1 MNARSGC
8 IASECTASRCIAPGS
23 LDQAP
28 GRRHGADMT
37 RKPRSYMELALQEAA
52 DGASKGEVPV
62 GAVLVDGKSGEVI
75 ARSHNQVE
83 GARDPT
89 AHAEMIVIREAAARL
104 GLKRLSDADLYVTLE
119 PGARLFAKPT
129 FTRRPEVVGGIDE
142 TRCAAMLRHFFRQHR

>member
-1 MNARSGC
+1 
-8 IASECTASRCIAPGS
+8 
-23 LDQAP
+23 
-28 GRRHGADMT
+28 MT

-119 PGARLFAKPT
+119 PCAMCAGAIVLARLRRLYFGAYDPKGGAIDHGARLFAQPT
-129 FTRRPEVVGGIDE
+129 SNHRPEVAGGIDE